1 MKGILILIGVILF
14 AAFFCGVL
22 PWLQVQVL
30 GIPPATLPVI
40 ELPAEN
46 ITANPLIDLPG
57 PYNDIYLTNT
67 LLATI
72 LADLIII
79 GLAILG
85 TRRLREVPE
94 GTQNVLEMFV
104 ETLYNLTEQVV
115 GSKFTRQIFA
125 IVATI
130 FIFILVANWVEFIP
144 GVDSIGIM
152 HHAHEGEGF
161 DRKEIGDSG
170 IFYLDVPHSAE
181 AALEG
186 EEATHPETE
195 AGDHEEKWVVT
206 PFLRPAATDLNMTVG
221 LAIVSFLVI
230 QWFGLRELGINYVA
244 KFINTPALERGGMG
258 FIDFGV
264 GLLELILEPVKIIS
278 LSFRLLGNVFAGAVL
293 LFVMSSLI
301 PFILPA
307 GLYGFEMFI
316 GAIQAFVFAML
327 TLMFSGIAMT
337 PHAHEEQH

>member
-30 GIPPATLPVI
+30 DIPPATLPVI

-46 ITANPLIDLPG
+46 IAANPLLDLPG

-79 GLAILG
+79 VLAILG

-94 GTQNVLEMFV
+94 GTQNVLEMLV
-104 ETLYNLTEQVV
+104 EILYNLTEQVV
-115 GSKFTRQIFA
+115 GSKFTRQIFG

-130 FIFILVANWVEFIP
+130 FIFILVANWIEFIP

-152 HHAHEGEGF
+152 HHAEEDTLGF
-161 DRKEIGDSG
+161 ERKEIGNSG
-170 IFYLDVPHSAE
+170 IFYLDVPHSTE

-186 EEATHPETE
+186 ENEAEGEH
-195 AGDHEEKWVVT
+195 AEKWVVT

-278 LSFRLLGNVFAGAVL
+278 LSFRLLGNIFAGAVL

-337 PHAHEEQH
+337 PHAHDEQH